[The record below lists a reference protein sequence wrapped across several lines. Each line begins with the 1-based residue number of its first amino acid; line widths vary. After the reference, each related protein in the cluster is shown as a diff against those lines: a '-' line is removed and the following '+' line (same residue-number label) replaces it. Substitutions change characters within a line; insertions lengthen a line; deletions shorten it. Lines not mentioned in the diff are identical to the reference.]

1 MKDSWLTVNPSSGE
15 GNSKLSN
22 SATNYKGRLPR
33 STIVTI
39 QGQGVS
45 EPQTYKVNQ
54 EAYSEYI
61 IIDKTIFDVGKEQSI
76 ITVTGKSNSPIIEY
90 SLEST
95 NGIPIVLPTK
105 FNYSQDTISGEGT
118 NGVNIPSDPGS
129 VGEFNFSLSITIPTN
144 TVGDRVGKI
153 KFMGSNET
161 VIANII
167 INQDTST
174 YTITYTKGE
183 YIASISKATDTV
195 NYGGSSSSIATLE
208 TNNAQYTYTFDGW
221 YSGSTK
227 VGSDLQLNLTSITKN
242 GTYEARGIRTLNKYV
257 ITVVANPLDKGNV
270 TGGGSYDYGT
280 EATLTATPVT
290 GYHFTKWNDNNT
302 DSNRKVTVTGTKTYT
317 ANFAINIYTA
327 TATAG
332 VGGSAYVALGEVT
345 TGTDQS
351 VQVEHGSKATW
362 RAVPLSG
369 YRFDKWSNGSIST
382 SNPITL
388 TVTSDIIC
396 NANFIKTYNVIT
408 NSQYRINESGDW
420 IAGNDGGTVSGG
432 GTYDYNS
439 EATIK
444 AVAATG
450 YTFAGWYEGA
460 DKVSD
465 SESYTFTVTSSRNFA
480 GRFQRNWYT
489 VTFNKG
495 TGISTVTEATRVQY
509 NGSITG
515 TATLLTGYN
524 SISWSKVSGNA
535 TTKDNGDGTVSITN
549 VTSDVVLSA
558 TASINTYTINYTK
571 GVGIASVSRASEV
584 VNYGGNA
591 LGSTATLT
599 TGYSFSGWY
608 DGEIT
613 VSSSLTY
620 APTNVTKNMTLE
632 ARATINKYTVNVSA
646 YYRTTDGTGDY
657 TSGTTGGSVA
667 GGGTFDYGTPVTIT
681 ASAATGYIFDG
692 WYSAPNGGTLLSS
705 NTSYQITS
713 GITSNQTAYARFTK
727 LYLTVNYTKNS
738 YVSSISRSTERVAYG
753 ADALGSTLTL
763 PTNTAQYTYS
773 IDGWYQ
779 GSTKVSTSATFV
791 PKSVNADVTYEARGI
806 RTINSYTI
814 TVSSQ
819 YRDTDGTGNYTTGT
833 SGGSGSGG
841 GVGDYGTKKTLT
853 AAPATGYIFDGWYD
867 SSGTRVST
875 SSSYKV
881 TISGNATYYARFTK
895 RYFTITYSSG
905 NYIKSLTR
913 ASERVAYN
921 GTALGSTMTVLD
933 TTAQY
938 SYGVDGWFIGTTRQN
953 STAASPI
960 AKNVTS
966 DITYIAQGTRTLRSY
981 VITYNK
987 GVNIASVSRAS
998 ETVNYGSDG
1007 AGCTATLPANTAQYT
1022 YSFDGWYEGSTKI
1035 QSAITITP
1043 TNVQTA
1049 HTYEARG
1056 TATINKYTI
1065 SVAAQYRNTDG
1076 TGDYTNGTTGGTVS
1090 GGGTGNYG
1098 STVTI
1103 TAAPATGYIFDG
1115 WSDGNTSTSRT
1126 VTITGAA
1133 TYYARF
1139 TKKYFTITYTKGDYV
1154 SSISRAS
1161 ERVAYGANAAG
1172 STLTV
1177 QANTA
1182 QYTYAVDGWYS
1193 GSTKVTSS
1201 ATYAP
1206 TSVTADATYTAKGTR
1221 SLVSYT
1227 ITYNKNA
1234 YIASVSRA
1242 SESVNYG
1249 SNAAGS
1255 TATVMSNT
1263 AQYTYTWDGWY
1274 EGSTRVSTSLTFA
1287 PTSITSAHTYEARAN
1302 RTINS
1307 YTASFSGNG
1316 GNTPSPSTITKTYG
1330 SALGT
1335 LPSCTRN
1342 SDNTYTYSLAGW
1354 FTAASGGSQI
1364 STSTTI
1370 TGNVTYYAHWNA
1382 TYINYTITF
1391 NGNGGTNGASLTK
1404 HYGDALG
1411 TLPSSSRTGY
1421 IFLGWFTA
1429 ASGGTKISTSTICY
1443 GSVTYYAHW
1452 QINTYTVS
1460 VALDST
1466 SAGRGSVSGG
1476 GNYNYGVTATVTCSM
1491 NKTGDVFGGWYNGS
1505 TKVSDSLSYSFTVSA
1520 SVSLTALIYYIDV
1533 NPTSLDFKA
1542 SGGTKT
1548 FTVSSNIDGWTI
1560 S

>member
-535 TTKDNGDGTVSITN
+535 TIKDNGDGTVSITN

-713 GITSNQTAYARFTK
+713 GITSNQIAYARFTK

-853 AAPATGYIFDGWYD
+853 AAPATGYIFDGWYN

-875 SSSYKV
+875 SSSYEV

-1076 TGDYTNGTTGGTVS
+1076 TGSYTNGTTGGTVS

-1098 STVTI
+1098 TKKTL

-1139 TKKYFTITYTKGDYV
+1139 TKRYFTITYTKGDYV

-1161 ERVAYGANAAG
+1161 ERVAYGSNAAG

-1182 QYTYAVDGWYS
+1182 QYNYAVDGWYS

-1421 IFLGWFTA
+1421 TFLGWFTA

-1476 GNYNYGVTATVTCSM
+1476 GNYNYGATATVICSM
-1491 NKTGDVFGGWYNGS
+1491 SKTGDVFGGWYNGS

-1533 NPTSLDFKA
+1533 NPTSLDFEA

>member
-535 TTKDNGDGTVSITN
+535 TIKDNGDGTVSITN

-779 GSTKVSTSATFV
+779 DSTKVSTSATFV

-875 SSSYKV
+875 SSSYEV

-1263 AQYTYTWDGWY
+1263 AQYTYTWNGWY

-1421 IFLGWFTA
+1421 TFLGWFTA

-1443 GSVTYYAHW
+1443 GSITYYAHW

-1476 GNYNYGVTATVTCSM
+1476 GNYNYGATATVICSM
-1491 NKTGDVFGGWYNGS
+1491 SKTGDVFGGWYNGS
-1505 TKVSDSLSYSFTVSA
+1505 TKVFDSLSYSFTVSA
-1520 SVSLTALIYYIDV
+1520 SVSLIALIYYIDV
-1533 NPTSLDFKA
+1533 NPTSLDFEA

>member
-15 GNSKLSN
+15 GNSKLYN
-22 SATNYKGRLPR
+22 SAINYKGRLPR

-535 TTKDNGDGTVSITN
+535 TIKDNGDGTVSITN

-853 AAPATGYIFDGWYD
+853 AALATGYIFDGWYD

-875 SSSYKV
+875 SSSYEV

-1177 QANTA
+1177 QVNTA

-1263 AQYTYTWDGWY
+1263 AQYTYTWNGWY

-1330 SALGT
+1330 SALRT

-1421 IFLGWFTA
+1421 TFLGWFTA

-1466 SAGRGSVSGG
+1466 SAERGSVSGG
-1476 GNYNYGVTATVTCSM
+1476 GNYNYGATATVICSM
-1491 NKTGDVFGGWYNGS
+1491 SKTGDVFGGWYNGS

-1533 NPTSLDFKA
+1533 NPTSLDFEA

>member
-22 SATNYKGRLPR
+22 SATNYKGRLLR

-535 TTKDNGDGTVSITN
+535 TIKDNGDGTVSITN

-875 SSSYKV
+875 SSSYEV

-1421 IFLGWFTA
+1421 TFLGWFTA

-1443 GSVTYYAHW
+1443 GSITYYAHW

-1476 GNYNYGVTATVTCSM
+1476 GNYNYGATATVICSM
-1491 NKTGDVFGGWYNGS
+1491 SKTDDVFGGWYNGS

-1533 NPTSLDFKA
+1533 NPTSLDFEA

>member
-535 TTKDNGDGTVSITN
+535 TIKDNGDGTVSITN

-875 SSSYKV
+875 SSSYEV

-1043 TNVQTA
+1043 TNVKTA

-1263 AQYTYTWDGWY
+1263 AQYTYTWGGWY

-1421 IFLGWFTA
+1421 TFLGWFTA

-1443 GSVTYYAHW
+1443 GSITYYAHW

-1476 GNYNYGVTATVTCSM
+1476 GNYNYGATATVTCSM
-1491 NKTGDVFGGWYNGS
+1491 SKTGDVFGGWYNGS

-1533 NPTSLDFKA
+1533 NPTSLDFEA

>member
-1 MKDSWLTVNPSSGE
+1 MKDLWLIVNPSSGE

-22 SATNYKGRLPR
+22 SAINYKGRLPR

-535 TTKDNGDGTVSITN
+535 TIKDNGDGTVSITN

-591 LGSTATLT
+591 LGSTAILT

-875 SSSYKV
+875 SSSYEV

-1421 IFLGWFTA
+1421 TFLGWFTA

-1476 GNYNYGVTATVTCSM
+1476 GNYNYGATATVICSM
-1491 NKTGDVFGGWYNGS
+1491 SKTGDVFGGWYNGS

-1533 NPTSLDFKA
+1533 NPTSLDFEA
-1542 SGGTKT
+1542 SGGTKI

>member
-535 TTKDNGDGTVSITN
+535 TIKDNGDGTVSITN

-875 SSSYKV
+875 SSSYEV

-1139 TKKYFTITYTKGDYV
+1139 TKRYFTITY
-1154 SSISRAS
+1154 SSGNYIKSLTRAS

-1391 NGNGGTNGASLTK
+1391 NGNGGTNGESLTK

-1421 IFLGWFTA
+1421 TFLGWFTA

-1443 GSVTYYAHW
+1443 GSITYYAHW

-1476 GNYNYGVTATVTCSM
+1476 GNYNYGATATVTCSM
-1491 NKTGDVFGGWYNGS
+1491 SKTDDVFGGWYNGS

-1533 NPTSLDFKA
+1533 NPTSLDFEA

>member
-535 TTKDNGDGTVSITN
+535 TIKDNGDGTVSITN

-875 SSSYKV
+875 SSSYEV

-1421 IFLGWFTA
+1421 TFLGWFTA

-1443 GSVTYYAHW
+1443 GSITYYAHW

-1476 GNYNYGVTATVTCSM
+1476 GNYNYGATATVTCSM
-1491 NKTGDVFGGWYNGS
+1491 SKTDDVFGGWYNGS

-1533 NPTSLDFKA
+1533 NPTSLDFEA

>member
-144 TVGDRVGKI
+144 TVGGRVGKI

-535 TTKDNGDGTVSITN
+535 TIKDNGDGTVSITN

-779 GSTKVSTSATFV
+779 DSTKVSTSATFV

-875 SSSYKV
+875 SSSYEV

-1287 PTSITSAHTYEARAN
+1287 PKSITSAHTYEARAN

-1421 IFLGWFTA
+1421 TFLGWFTA

-1443 GSVTYYAHW
+1443 GSITYYAHW

-1466 SAGRGSVSGG
+1466 SAERGSVSGG
-1476 GNYNYGVTATVTCSM
+1476 GNYNYGATATVICSM
-1491 NKTGDVFGGWYNGS
+1491 SKTGDVFGGWYNGS

-1520 SVSLTALIYYIDV
+1520 SVSLIALIYYIDV
-1533 NPTSLDFKA
+1533 NPTSLDFEA

>member
-535 TTKDNGDGTVSITN
+535 TIKDNGDGTVSITN

-1022 YSFDGWYEGSTKI
+1022 YSFDGWYEGST
-1035 QSAITITP
+1035 
-1043 TNVQTA
+1043 
-1049 HTYEARG
+1049 
-1056 TATINKYTI
+1056 
-1065 SVAAQYRNTDG
+1065 
-1076 TGDYTNGTTGGTVS
+1076 
-1090 GGGTGNYG
+1090 
-1098 STVTI
+1098 
-1103 TAAPATGYIFDG
+1103 
-1115 WSDGNTSTSRT
+1115 
-1126 VTITGAA
+1126 
-1133 TYYARF
+1133 
-1139 TKKYFTITYTKGDYV
+1139 
-1154 SSISRAS
+1154 
-1161 ERVAYGANAAG
+1161 
-1172 STLTV
+1172 
-1177 QANTA
+1177 
-1182 QYTYAVDGWYS
+1182 
-1193 GSTKVTSS
+1193 
-1201 ATYAP
+1201 
-1206 TSVTADATYTAKGTR
+1206 
-1221 SLVSYT
+1221 
-1227 ITYNKNA
+1227 
-1234 YIASVSRA
+1234 
-1242 SESVNYG
+1242 
-1249 SNAAGS
+1249 
-1255 TATVMSNT
+1255 
-1263 AQYTYTWDGWY
+1263 
-1274 EGSTRVSTSLTFA
+1274 RVSTSLTFA

-1316 GNTPSPSTITKTYG
+1316 GKTPSPSTITKTYG

-1342 SDNTYTYSLAGW
+1342 SDHTYTYSFAGW

-1421 IFLGWFTA
+1421 TFLGWFTA

-1443 GSVTYYAHW
+1443 GSITYYAHW

-1476 GNYNYGVTATVTCSM
+1476 GNYNYGATATVTCSM
-1491 NKTGDVFGGWYNGS
+1491 SKTDDVFGGWYNGS
-1505 TKVSDSLSYSFTVSA
+1505 TKVFDSLSYSFTVSA

-1533 NPTSLDFKA
+1533 NPTSLDFEA

>member
-535 TTKDNGDGTVSITN
+535 TIKDNGDGTVSITN

-608 DGEIT
+608 DGKIT

-727 LYLTVNYTKNS
+727 LYLTVNYIKNS

-875 SSSYKV
+875 SSSYEV

-1090 GGGTGNYG
+1090 GGRTGNYG

-1182 QYTYAVDGWYS
+1182 QYTYAVNGWYS

-1263 AQYTYTWDGWY
+1263 AQYTYTWGGWY

-1391 NGNGGTNGASLTK
+1391 NGNGGINGASLTK
-1404 HYGDALG
+1404 HYGEALG
-1411 TLPSSSRTGY
+1411 TLPSPSRIGHT
-1421 IFLGWFTA
+1421 FLGWFTA

-1466 SAGRGSVSGG
+1466 SAGRGSVSNG
-1476 GNYNYGVTATVTCSM
+1476 GNYNYGATAIVTCSM
-1491 NKTGDVFGGWYNGS
+1491 SRRDDVFGGWYNGS
-1505 TKVSDSLSYSFTVSA
+1505 IKVSDSLSYSFIVSA

-1533 NPTSLDFKA
+1533 NPTSLNFEA

>member
-535 TTKDNGDGTVSITN
+535 TIKDNGDGTVSITN

-558 TASINTYTINYTK
+558 TASINTCTINYTK

-875 SSSYKV
+875 SSSYEV

-1421 IFLGWFTA
+1421 TFLGWFTA

-1476 GNYNYGVTATVTCSM
+1476 GNYNYGATATVTCSM
-1491 NKTGDVFGGWYNGS
+1491 SKTGDVFGGWYNGS
-1505 TKVSDSLSYSFTVSA
+1505 TKVSDSLNYSFTVSA

-1533 NPTSLDFKA
+1533 NPTSLDFEA

>member
-1 MKDSWLTVNPSSGE
+1 MKDSWLIVNPSSGE

-22 SATNYKGRLPR
+22 RAINYKGRLPR

-657 TSGTTGGSVA
+657 TNGTTGG
-667 GGGTFDYGTPVTIT
+667 
-681 ASAATGYIFDG
+681 
-692 WYSAPNGGTLLSS
+692 
-705 NTSYQITS
+705 
-713 GITSNQTAYARFTK
+713 
-727 LYLTVNYTKNS
+727 
-738 YVSSISRSTERVAYG
+738 
-753 ADALGSTLTL
+753 
-763 PTNTAQYTYS
+763 
-773 IDGWYQ
+773 
-779 GSTKVSTSATFV
+779 
-791 PKSVNADVTYEARGI
+791 
-806 RTINSYTI
+806 
-814 TVSSQ
+814 TVSGG
-819 YRDTDGTGNYTTGT
+819 GTGNY
-833 SGGSGSGG
+833 GST
-841 GVGDYGTKKTLT
+841 VTIT

-875 SSSYKV
+875 SSSYEV

-1421 IFLGWFTA
+1421 TFLGWFTA
-1429 ASGGTKISTSTICY
+1429 TSGGTKISTSTICY

-1476 GNYNYGVTATVTCSM
+1476 GNYNYGATATVICSM
-1491 NKTGDVFGGWYNGS
+1491 SKTGDVFGGWYNGS

-1533 NPTSLDFKA
+1533 NPTSLDFEA

>member
-535 TTKDNGDGTVSITN
+535 TIKDNGDGTVSITN

-875 SSSYKV
+875 SSSYEV

-895 RYFTITYSSG
+895 CYFTITYSSG

-1201 ATYAP
+1201 AT
-1206 TSVTADATYTAKGTR
+1206 
-1221 SLVSYT
+1221 
-1227 ITYNKNA
+1227 
-1234 YIASVSRA
+1234 
-1242 SESVNYG
+1242 
-1249 SNAAGS
+1249 
-1255 TATVMSNT
+1255 
-1263 AQYTYTWDGWY
+1263 
-1274 EGSTRVSTSLTFA
+1274 FA

-1421 IFLGWFTA
+1421 TFLGWFTA

-1443 GSVTYYAHW
+1443 GSITYYAHW

-1466 SAGRGSVSGG
+1466 SAGRGSVSDG
-1476 GNYNYGVTATVTCSM
+1476 GNYNYGATATVTCSM
-1491 NKTGDVFGGWYNGS
+1491 SKTGDVFGGWYNGS
-1505 TKVSDSLSYSFTVSA
+1505 IKVSDSLSYSFTVSA

-1533 NPTSLDFKA
+1533 NPTSLDFEA

>member
-535 TTKDNGDGTVSITN
+535 TIKDNGDGTVSITN

-1421 IFLGWFTA
+1421 TFLGWFTA

-1476 GNYNYGVTATVTCSM
+1476 GNYNYGATATVTCSM
-1491 NKTGDVFGGWYNGS
+1491 SKTGDVFGGWYNGS

-1533 NPTSLDFKA
+1533 NPTSLDFEA